1 MTEKKAKT
9 GEKRKFH
16 CACAIGDLSA
26 VQPETAAPTD
36 DAKPA
41 ASEAT
46 GAPAAVGALPGA
58 DPPQTRTPKA

>member
-1 MTEKKAKT
+1 MTEKSKSE
-9 GEKRKFH
+9 GKRTLN

-26 VQPETAAPTD
+26 VQPETAAPTG

-41 ASEAT
+41 ASEAS

-58 DPPQTRTPKA
+58 DQPQTRTPKA